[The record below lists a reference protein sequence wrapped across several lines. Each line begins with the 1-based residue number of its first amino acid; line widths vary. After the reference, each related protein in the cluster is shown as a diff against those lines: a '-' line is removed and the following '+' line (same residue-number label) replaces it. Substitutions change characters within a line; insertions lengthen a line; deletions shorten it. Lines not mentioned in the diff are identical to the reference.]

1 MAHPV
6 QKSPLRT
13 IAPLLAMTGVSL
25 LATDI
30 YLPSIPHLPMQLGG
44 TLSQAQAT
52 LPVFFVTFALCQLLH
67 GTLADT
73 FGKFRVLVGAA
84 GVFLFATVLAAMASD
99 ITILT
104 LARALQGAGA
114 AAATAIVPAVIRSS
128 FNEATSIRLMS
139 WLGMAESLVPALGPF
154 LGAYILLWF
163 NWRASFWL
171 LAVCGVLS
179 LLMLLSNRRIYSDG
193 ASTTRRQIAWSE
205 VFTSYGEVIQ
215 TRAFIGYALGYA
227 SAFGAL
233 MSIVGIA
240 PHLLQNLYGYG
251 PQAFGIMQIVLVAAF
266 MAGSMG
272 ASAAAQS
279 FGLRTTIAIGLALL
293 GSTGFFL
300 TMIALQ
306 IIPSTPAS
314 FTLAVIP
321 SQIGLGLRF
330 GVSMSAAIGSVPSR
344 ASSASAMAS
353 FMCFALAALGNTL
366 TAIWIEDA
374 LGATALAC
382 VAFTLCSFFAFC
394 ITPRD
399 SGRIQSDNEATS

>member
-1 MAHPV
+1 MQHTDPR
-6 QKSPLRT
+6 SPSRT
-13 IAPLLAMTGVSL
+13 IIPLLAMTGVSL

-30 YLPSIPHLPMQLGG
+30 YLPSIPHLPTQLGG
-44 TLSQAQAT
+44 TFAQAQAT
-52 LPVFFVTFALCQLLH
+52 LPAFFVTFALCQLLH
-67 GTLADT
+67 GALADT
-73 FGKFRVLVGAA
+73 FGKFRVLIGAA
-84 GVFLFATVLAAMASD
+84 VVFLFATVLAAMAPD

-104 LARALQGAGA
+104 IARALQGVGA

-154 LGAYILLWF
+154 LGAYILLWSD
-163 NWRASFWL
+163 WRANFWL
-171 LAVCGVLS
+171 LAICGVLS
-179 LLMLLSNRRIYSDG
+179 LFMLLSNRRIYSDG
-193 ASTTRRQIAWSE
+193 DSVPRREIVWSE
-205 VFTSYGEVIQ
+205 MFTGYRNVIQ
-215 TRAFIGYALGYA
+215 TRAFLGYALGYA

-240 PHLLQNLYGYG
+240 PHLLQNVYGYG
-251 PQAFGIMQIVLVAAF
+251 PQAFGVMQIVLVAAF
-266 MAGSMG
+266 MVGSMA

-279 FGLRTTIAIGLALL
+279 LGLRTTIAIGLALL
-293 GSTGFFL
+293 GATAVLL

-306 IIPSTPAS
+306 IVPNNPAS

-321 SQIGLGLRF
+321 SQMGLGLRF
-330 GVSMSAAIGSVPSR
+330 GVSMSAAIGSVPGR

-366 TAIWIEDA
+366 TAIWIEYA
-374 LGATALAC
+374 LGATAVAC
-382 VAFTLCSFFAFC
+382 VAFTISSFLAFC

-399 SGRIQSDNEATS
+399 SSSKQPSNAAIS